1 MRGQHPEPLEERAIL
16 EGVRRDGVEPPIP
29 EGGWVTATWA
39 RQCPA
44 DAGEVDSGQWMVD
57 SQNEEQASAF
67 LWLSTTHYPLSTSL
81 ARVGVEP
88 TEHEG
93 LSFAALPDCVPRH
106 VSVLDGI

>member
-1 MRGQHPEPLEERAIL
+1 M
-16 EGVRRDGVEPPIP
+16 P

-44 DAGEVDSGQWMVD
+44 DALSFAIT
-57 SQNEEQASAF
+57 SFLQAGIAHA
-67 LWLSTTHYPLSTSL
+67 LDVIAV

-93 LSFAALPDCVPRH
+93 LSFAALPDCVPCQ